1 MLYQNVEK
9 MNGCCYLII
18 CLLLFDYMY
27 VVICTPFYNCVTTG
41 PLQQQQKQQQRQ
53 RLVKI
58 YLKKKWNEL
67 DIRSIIFQHKI

>member
-1 MLYQNVEK
+1 MYKQKPGVTRILQAMLYQNVEK
-9 MNGCCYLII
+9 NKWV
-18 CLLLFDYMY
+18 LLFDYMY

-58 YLKKKWNEL
+58 YLN
-67 DIRSIIFQHKI
+67 KIME

>member
-1 MLYQNVEK
+1 MYKQKPGVTRILQAMLYQNVEK
-9 MNGCCYLII
+9 NEW
-18 CLLLFDYMY
+18 LLLFDYMY

-58 YLKKKWNEL
+58 YLN
-67 DIRSIIFQHKI
+67 KIME

>member
-1 MLYQNVEK
+1 MYKQKPGVTRILQAMLYQNVEK
-9 MNGCCYLII
+9 NEWV
-18 CLLLFDYMY
+18 LLFDYMY

-58 YLKKKWNEL
+58 YLN
-67 DIRSIIFQHKI
+67 KIME

>member
-1 MLYQNVEK
+1 MYKLKPGVTQTLQAMLYQNVEK
-9 MNGCCYLII
+9 NEWV
-18 CLLLFDYMY
+18 LFFDYMYMY

-58 YLKKKWNEL
+58 YLN
-67 DIRSIIFQHKI
+67 KIME

>member
-1 MLYQNVEK
+1 MYKQKTGRYTDSPSHAVPKCRKNEWV
-9 MNGCCYLII
+9 
-18 CLLLFDYMY
+18 LLFDYMY

-58 YLKKKWNEL
+58 YLN
-67 DIRSIIFQHKI
+67 KIME

>member
-1 MLYQNVEK
+1 MYKQKPGVTRILQAMLYQNVEK
-9 MNGCCYLII
+9 NEWV
-18 CLLLFDYMY
+18 LLFDYMY

-58 YLKKKWNEL
+58 YLNKKME
-67 DIRSIIFQHKI
+67 